1 MSAPEVIAAG
11 RPLRADA
18 RRNLEHILEAARIV
32 FAEQGLDA
40 CVAEI
45 AERAGVGTA
54 TIFRRFPTKDDLLVA
69 VLVHR
74 LHELVDI
81 GRRALASGE
90 PGAAFR
96 RFLRDLALR
105 FISDRALF
113 EAVEDGR
120 LGGAETGEIVEE
132 LRASVAELLRR
143 AQTCGAIRPDVTTE
157 DIRVIVHAVAQAGLL
172 LEPVAPSAWP
182 RYLDIVLDGLA
193 ANGSLSRRAP
203 TPKQM
208 AALTVGTCRD
218 EHGRRSRSTPSRDRT
233 GHTPP

>member
-1 MSAPEVIAAG
+1 MTV

-18 RRNLEHILEAARIV
+18 QRNLEHILEAARIV
-32 FAEQGLDA
+32 FADQGLDA
-40 CVAEI
+40 SVAEI

-74 LHELVDI
+74 LHELVGI
-81 GRRALASGE
+81 GRRALASVD
-90 PGAAFR
+90 PGVAFK
-96 RFLRDLALR
+96 RFLRDLTAR

-120 LGGAETGEIVEE
+120 LDESEAGEVVEE
-132 LRASVAELLRR
+132 LRASVAELLDR
-143 AQTCGAIRPDVTTE
+143 AQACGAIRHDVTTE
-157 DIRVIVHAVAQAGLL
+157 DVRVLIHAVAQAGLL

-193 ANGSLSRRAP
+193 AGGNLSRRAP
-203 TPKQM
+203 TPKQI
-208 AALTVGTCRD
+208 AELTFRSCHD
-218 EHGRRSRSTPSRDRT
+218 ERGRRR
-233 GHTPP
+233 